1 MAGPVFGE
9 LYERVCRRRDEE
21 ERHEYNERI
30 NQETFSQE
38 KMSVC
43 TSDMFARVSCFFLSH
58 TASVSRLPY
67 GELMFAAMA

>member
-43 TSDMFARVSCFFLSH
+43 ASDMFS
-58 TASVSRLPY
+58 
-67 GELMFAAMA
+67 